1 MPLWTKTDNAA
12 GAPKWKSIATGS
24 GTPNRGNTLFANV
37 TSGAFITGTTVGV
50 FGANVS
56 EATAIQPRAISP
68 GWVKTSIGTGPV
80 VTVGAI
86 GGTGFVNGSTIT
98 LSNGTTTAIASVVT
112 NGTGNA
118 TSAVVTTPG
127 AGFIAPLPGP
137 GTISTLTTSTTVT
150 GSGTS
155 FVSGLVGFQIY
166 TLANVYIGT
175 ISAFVSATSVTLA
188 ANAAVALGAGNGYT
202 LGTVTSSFNRER
214 FSNTIANSSGGIA
227 LGSFN
232 NASEIGY
239 VNGNIVTVT
248 GGVTALANATGGTA
262 AGSFN
267 NPAFVGFV
275 NGNIITIS
283 GSRVAVN
290 AVANITTNSVS
301 GNIQLSIVQR
311 GSLANGT
318 VNQAFT
324 YTISQGTGASLGNTN
339 TSMFGNSI
347 VQTVL
352 VPAVMNVTTNA
363 TGGNIQL
370 SVQQGGGVFTNA
382 TVNQAFTYTITQGT
396 GTSLGNTSVT
406 MFGNTII
413 AGNSSGGV
421 VGAITL
427 GGQAG
432 RIQRE
437 SLVAFKGMTGTGST
451 SP

>member
-1 MPLWTKTDNAA
+1 MPLWTKTDSAA

-24 GTPNRGNTLFANV
+24 GTPNRGNTLFANT

-50 FGANVS
+50 FGANVT
-56 EATAIQPRAISP
+56 EAQALTRSVSP
-68 GWVKTSIGTGPV
+68 GWLKTSIGTGPAL
-80 VTVGAI
+80 TVGVI

-98 LSNGTTTAIASVVT
+98 LSNGTTSGIATVIT

-137 GTISTLTTSTTVT
+137 GTITTLTTSTGVT
-150 GSGTS
+150 GVGTS
-155 FVSGLVGFQIY
+155 FTTGLVGFQIY
-166 TLANVYIGT
+166 TLANVYVGT
-175 ISAFVSATSVTLA
+175 IASHTSATSVTLA
-188 ANAAVALGAGNGYT
+188 ANAAVALTANGYT
-202 LGTVTSSFNRER
+202 LGTVASAFNRER
-214 FSNTIANSSGGIA
+214 FSNTIANATGGFTSTA
-227 LGSFN
+227 FGG
-232 NASEIGY
+232 ATEIGY
-239 VNGNIVTVT
+239 VNGNIITVT

-267 NPAFVGFV
+267 GAALVGYV

-283 GSRVAVN
+283 GARLAVN
-290 AVANITTNSVS
+290 AVANISTNSLS
-301 GNIQLSIVQR
+301 GNIQLTIVNR

-324 YTISQGTGASLGNTN
+324 YTISQGTGGSLGNTSV
-339 TSMFGNSI
+339 SMFGNSI

-352 VPAVMNVTTNA
+352 VPAVMNITSNSLS
-363 TGGNIQL
+363 GNIQL
-370 SVQQGGGVFTNA
+370 AVQNGGGVFTNT

-396 GTSLGNTSVT
+396 GASLGNTSVT
-406 MFGNTII
+406 MFGNTIM

-437 SLVAFKGMTGTGST
+437 CLVVFKGMTGTGST

>member
-1 MPLWTKTDNAA
+1 MPLWTKTDSAA

-24 GTPNRGNTLFANV
+24 GTPNRGNTLFANT

-50 FGANVS
+50 FGANVT
-56 EATAIQPRAISP
+56 EAQALAPRSISP
-68 GWVKTSIGTGPV
+68 GWVKTSIGTGPAL
-80 VTVGAI
+80 TVGAI

-98 LSNGTTTAIASVVT
+98 LSNGTTTGIATVIT

-155 FVSGLVGFQIY
+155 FASGLVGFQIY
-166 TLANVYIGT
+166 TLANVYVGT
-175 ISAFVSATSVTLA
+175 ISAFVSPTNVTLA
-188 ANAAVALGAGNGYT
+188 ANAAVALAAGNGYT
-202 LGTVTSSFNRER
+202 LGQVTSAFNRER
-214 FSNTIANSSGGIA
+214 FSNTIANSTGGILTTA
-227 LGSFN
+227 FGG
-232 NASEIGY
+232 ATEIGY

-248 GGVTALANATGGTA
+248 GGVTAIANSTGGTA

-267 NPAFVGFV
+267 GAALVGFV

-283 GSRVAVN
+283 GPRLAVN
-290 AVANITTNSVS
+290 AVANISTNSLS

-311 GSLANGT
+311 GSLVNGT

-324 YTISQGTGASLGNTN
+324 YTITQGTGASLGNTN

-352 VPAVMNVTTNA
+352 IPAIANITTNS
-363 TGGNIQL
+363 TSGNVQL
-370 SVQQGGGVFTNA
+370 SIQQGGGVFTNA
-382 TVNQAFTYTITQGT
+382 TVNQAFTYIITQGT
-396 GTSLGNTSVT
+396 GASLGNTSVT
-406 MFGNTII
+406 MFGNTIM

-451 SP
+451 LP